1 MRFSYD
7 ALDGLDIDLRN
18 DGWSDDM
25 YIMIATTNNLGLA

>member
-7 ALDGLDIDLRN
+7 ALDGLDIYLRN

-25 YIMIATTNNLGLA
+25 YIMNARMNNLGLA